1 MLLLIP
7 ESSAMSS
14 NVAQLENEKK
24 ISEICKNVY
33 SAQQILLENTVLVGF
48 FVCLI
53 DCFCFFKYYLLLPD
67 VLKVC
72 VSPES
77 KHHSFIKILLF
88 YSSIV

>member
-24 ISEICKNVY
+24 ISEIHKNVY

-48 FVCLI
+48 CL
-53 DCFCFFKYYLLLPD
+53 FF
-67 VLKVC
+67 
-72 VSPES
+72 S
-77 KHHSFIKILLF
+77 
-88 YSSIV
+88 